1 MVFLAIRLV
10 FSCVSIM
17 SVAVVSLIP
26 LRHSVK
32 LGAKCG
38 VVKVSEIVE
47 REMVVD
53 WRVEA
58 ILLLG
63 LIIERFLTIRV
74 LEITL
79 YQTSEKWIRVF
90 KIYLS
95 IRDTF
100 RVQS

>member
-1 MVFLAIRLV
+1 MLSMGMWRGKGFRD
-10 FSCVSIM
+10 
-17 SVAVVSLIP
+17 
-26 LRHSVK
+26 R
-32 LGAKCG
+32 G
-38 VVKVSEIVE
+38 E
-47 REMVVD
+47 RKMVVD
-53 WRVEA
+53 WCVEA

-63 LIIERFLTIRV
+63 LIIARSLTIRV
-74 LEITL
+74 LEIAL

>member
-1 MVFLAIRLV
+1 MWRSKGFRD
-10 FSCVSIM
+10 
-17 SVAVVSLIP
+17 
-26 LRHSVK
+26 RGEGK
-32 LGAKCG
+32 
-38 VVKVSEIVE
+38 
-47 REMVVD
+47 MVVD

>member
-1 MVFLAIRLV
+1 MWRSKGFRD
-10 FSCVSIM
+10 
-17 SVAVVSLIP
+17 
-26 LRHSVK
+26 RGEGK
-32 LGAKCG
+32 
-38 VVKVSEIVE
+38 
-47 REMVVD
+47 MVVD

-63 LIIERFLTIRV
+63 LIIERSLTIRV

-90 KIYLS
+90 KIHLS

>member
-1 MVFLAIRLV
+1 
-10 FSCVSIM
+10 
-17 SVAVVSLIP
+17 
-26 LRHSVK
+26 
-32 LGAKCG
+32 
-38 VVKVSEIVE
+38 
-47 REMVVD
+47 MVVD

-63 LIIERFLTIRV
+63 LIIERSLTIRV
-74 LEITL
+74 LEIAL

>member
-1 MVFLAIRLV
+1 MLGFSIFTSGIPRLR
-10 FSCVSIM
+10 I
-17 SVAVVSLIP
+17 
-26 LRHSVK
+26 
-32 LGAKCG
+32 CG

-47 REMVVD
+47 RKMVVD

-63 LIIERFLTIRV
+63 LIIERSLTIRV

-90 KIYLS
+90 KIYLF